1 MSSDN
6 SNLSKLIPS
15 IIYNAVGR
23 QRPKDVKQ
31 MEHDVDTCRRRR
43 KIGTVKKSRRA
54 ARRRVQNRQKLSAQ
68 LGAVNSAVNTVDE
81 TMNRVDSSLHGVMD
95 HYWDVCQKIDN
106 LGKGRRVGDGSGI
119 SGTDNST
126 WNKLSLHDKVAEASN
141 EHHQIGRAHV

>member
-43 KIGTVKKSRRA
+43 KSGTVKKSRRA
-54 ARRRVQNRQKLSAQ
+54 A
-68 LGAVNSAVNTVDE
+68 
-81 TMNRVDSSLHGVMD
+81 
-95 HYWDVCQKIDN
+95 
-106 LGKGRRVGDGSGI
+106 
-119 SGTDNST
+119 
-126 WNKLSLHDKVAEASN
+126 
-141 EHHQIGRAHV
+141 